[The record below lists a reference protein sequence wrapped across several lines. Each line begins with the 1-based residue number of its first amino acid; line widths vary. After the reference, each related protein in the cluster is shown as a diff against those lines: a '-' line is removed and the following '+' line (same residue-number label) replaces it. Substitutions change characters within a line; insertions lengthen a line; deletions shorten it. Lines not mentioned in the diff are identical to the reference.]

1 MSDEKQRL
9 CGTVE
14 HITFR
19 NEQNGWT
26 VLDLND
32 GQELHKVVGILPL
45 CCVGD
50 TVRLSGH
57 FGVHAS
63 FGPQFEAEACER
75 EQPAGA
81 EAILR
86 YLSSGSVK
94 GIGPSTA
101 AAIVDRFG
109 DDALRVLEQEP
120 ERLAELRGISLRK
133 ARRIAEDYAEQF
145 GLREVILAFSEY
157 GVTPN
162 EALRCWKR
170 FGASTLDRVRQDPYV
185 LCLPGLRIGFERAD
199 AICMAMQGDRESESR
214 IGAGIQYVL
223 RHNLQNGHTCLPE
236 DKLIP
241 AAASMLGV
249 ELPLVTQAAG
259 RLAESGQ
266 LQALTLEGRR
276 FLALPSVWRAESYAA
291 ERLRQMGQ
299 AAPAPLPS
307 LDRQID
313 AIEQRDGIR
322 YAARQ
327 RQAIHAALE
336 GEILVLTGGPGTGKT
351 TTLKAIIELLEKAG
365 KTVVIGAPT
374 GRAAK
379 RAEELTGREA
389 KTLHRLLEVQ
399 WDEDD
404 AAVFARNEQNPLE
417 ADALVVD
424 EVSMVDVPLCESLLR
439 AVKPGCRLILVG
451 DADQLPAVGA
461 GCVLR
466 DILRSGALPVV
477 QLDEVFRQAMASR
490 IVTNAHRIV
499 RGELPELTNH
509 ADGDFFFL
517 PCADEAAT
525 ARTVTELCARRLPAR
540 YPYTVYNGI
549 QVLCPGR
556 KGAVGTA
563 ELNRRL
569 QEAINPPQA
578 DKAELKTETGT
589 LLRAGDKVMHTR
601 NNYDIVWT
609 RAGGE
614 SGTGVFNGDIGTL
627 IAIDRRED
635 TLTVRYDDRTAV
647 YTREDAADL
656 ELAYAVTV
664 HKSQGS
670 EFDAVILPLFR
681 TMPLLCYRNLLYTA
695 VTRARSL
702 LILVGERK
710 TVEAM
715 VQNDRKTLRYS
726 ALWALLAQKGGEV
739 P

>member
-1 MSDEKQRL
+1 MPGEKQRL
-9 CGTVE
+9 CGVVE

-32 GQELHKVVGILPL
+32 GRELHKVVGILPL

-50 TVRLSGH
+50 TVKLSGR

-86 YLSSGSVK
+86 YLSAGSVK
-94 GIGPSTA
+94 GIGPATA

-109 DDALRVLEQEP
+109 DDTLRVLEQEP
-120 ERLAELRGISLRK
+120 ERLAEIRGISLKK

-157 GVTPN
+157 GMTPN

-170 FGASTLDRVRQDPYV
+170 WGASTLDRIRQDPYV
-185 LCLPGLRIGFERAD
+185 LCQPGLRIGFERAD
-199 AICMAMQGDRESESR
+199 ALCMAMQGDRESESR
-214 IGAGIQYVL
+214 IAAGIQYVL
-223 RHNLQNGHTCLPE
+223 RHNLQNGHTCLPA
-236 DKLIP
+236 DKLLP

-249 ELPLVTQAAG
+249 ELSPVEHTAD
-259 RLAESGQ
+259 RLTEEER
-266 LQALTLEGRR
+266 LRELTLEGRR
-276 FLALPSVWRAESYAA
+276 FLALPSVWQAESYVAD
-291 ERLRQMGQ
+291 RLRQMGQ
-299 AAPAPLPS
+299 AAKTEDKS
-307 LDRQID
+307 LQKRID
-313 AIEQRDGIR
+313 ALGARDGIR
-322 YAARQ
+322 YAERQ
-327 RQAIHAALE
+327 RQAIRAALE
-336 GEILVLTGGPGTGKT
+336 GEVLVMTGGPGTGKT
-351 TTLKAIIELLEKAG
+351 TTLKAIIELLEQAG

-399 WDEDD
+399 WDEED
-404 AAVFARNEQNPLE
+404 APVFARNEQHPLD
-417 ADALVVD
+417 ADVLVVD
-424 EVSMVDVPLCESLLR
+424 EVSMVDIQLCESLLR
-439 AVKPGCRLILVG
+439 AVRPGCRLILVG

-477 QLDEVFRQAMASR
+477 QLTEVFRQAMTSR

-499 RGELPELTNH
+499 RGELPELVNH
-509 ADGDFFFL
+509 ADGDFFFM
-517 PCADEAAT
+517 PCADETAT
-525 ARTVTELCARRLPAR
+525 AHTVVELCTRRLPSR
-540 YPYTVYNGI
+540 YAYTVYNGI

-556 KGAVGTA
+556 KGALGTV

-569 QEAINPPQA
+569 QEAINPPA
-578 DKAELKTETGT
+578 PDKAEIKTENGV
-589 LLRAGDKVMHTR
+589 LLRVGDKVMHTR
-601 NNYDIVWT
+601 NNYDIAWT
-609 RAGGE
+609 REDGGAGA
-614 SGTGVFNGDIGTL
+614 GVFNGDIGTL
-627 IAIDRRED
+627 TSIDRRED
-635 TLTVRYDDRTAV
+635 TLTVQYDDREAV

-656 ELAYAVTV
+656 EPAYAVTV

-726 ALWALLAQKGGEV
+726 ALWALLAQKGGDR